1 MKVTIEVL
9 GDTQENDLAVLE
21 ELVSFRG
28 FDDILPGD
36 GFVLEEKEG
45 QPPRI
50 AYLNRRLFRPS
61 PKFHKLI
68 FEVGE
73 PQRPT
78 VKLDPQALRAELQE
92 FVIRKS
98 AAFARPEIAAKEL
111 TDFFTKFIG
120 R

>member
-9 GDTQENDLAVLE
+9 GDTQEDDLGVLE

-36 GFVLEEKEG
+36 GFVLSEKDGE
-45 QPPRI
+45 PPRI
-50 AYLNRRLFRPS
+50 AYLNRRIFRPS

-73 PQRPT
+73 QKPA
-78 VKLDPQALRAELQE
+78 VKFDPLMLRAELQE

-98 AAFARPEIAAKEL
+98 AVFARPEIAAREL